1 MKKLLSAA
9 LAAVMILSLAA
20 CGRTMKT
27 TDDLI
32 KKARKEIP
40 ISDADTI
47 DIVYAGKCQNG
58 SYSLLWFISGNEF
71 QAHYYLAIECL
82 EANGSYEFEQTF
94 KPLNRE
100 KDIAIL
106 QWQRGYAFL
115 INNTECKT
123 LRITD
128 INGIHDIAIEEGAY
142 PYIWYSEIIP
152 SEYKFLD
159 AEGSEIV

>member
-9 LAAVMILSLAA
+9 LAAVMILTLAA

-40 ISDADTI
+40 ISDSDTI

-58 SYSLLWFISGNEF
+58 SYSLLWFISGSEY
-71 QAHYYLAIECL
+71 QANYYLPMECL
-82 EANGSYEFEQTF
+82 EVNGSYEFQQTF

-100 KDIAIL
+100 KDIAVL
-106 QWQRGYAFL
+106 LWQRSYAFL

-128 INGIHDIAIEEGAY
+128 ENGFHNIEIDRY
-142 PYIWYSEIIP
+142 PFLWYNEEIP
-152 SEYKFLD
+152 SEYLFLD
-159 AEGSEIV
+159 ENGNEIN

>member
-9 LAAVMILSLAA
+9 LAAVMILTLAA
-20 CGRTMKT
+20 CGRTMKS

-47 DIVYAGKCQNG
+47 DIKYAGKCQNG

-71 QAHYYLAIECL
+71 QAHYYLPMECL
-82 EANGSYEFEQTF
+82 EANGSYEFKQTF

-100 KDIAIL
+100 KDIAVL
-106 QWQRGYAFL
+106 LWQRGYTFL

-123 LRITD
+123 LQITD
-128 INGIHDIAIEEGAY
+128 INGKHDIAIEEGAY

-159 AEGSEIV
+159 AEGNEIV